1 MYSLAR
7 FFIRLALREYFSLI
21 TVRGKPLEDGPALI
35 VGNHQNL
42 ALDSLLIASYFQR
55 HLWSL
60 GKSTLFDNPLLRPF
74 LRSLLVLPLYRRQ
87 DAPGLAS
94 KNLET
99 FTRVSELLRQD
110 EAVLLFPEGVSIGD
124 RALQPIK
131 TGSARMAFQA
141 ESDGDFSVG
150 VRVQPV
156 GITYSDPTLFRSTVT
171 VVFGEPLLVRDFRSI
186 WEQDPR
192 EGVEQFTLAIEGA
205 LRAVSVSINDREH
218 AQLVERI
225 AWLYRAGGR
234 GGDDFERFSIIAKNV
249 ERISTHAP
257 VKRQEIEDE
266 LSRFEKLCSAMA
278 VEPEDSFETIPRV
291 TDPSYSLKM
300 WLLAPAV
307 LLAILVYR
315 FPYRLIGRIVRR
327 VCSDPVYIASTK
339 FFLGMVIFPLWT
351 LFLATL
357 MVALDYSIANTVL
370 ICFGLV
376 GSAVLANR
384 FMPELR
390 IWALSRFW
398 PGTRSET
405 RGPAGFLA
413 REQRRLITKLE
424 ALRSD

>member
-7 FFIRLALREYFSLI
+7 FFIRLALREYFSGI
-21 TVRGKPLEDGPALI
+21 TVRGKPLEDSPALI

-42 ALDSLLIASYFQR
+42 ALDSLLIASCFQR

-60 GKSTLFDNPLLRPF
+60 GKSTLFDNPLLRP
-74 LRSLLVLPLYRRQ
+74 LLQYLLVLPLYRRQ

-94 KNLET
+94 KNLDT
-99 FTRVSELLRQD
+99 FNRVSALLRRGD
-110 EAVLLFPEGVSIGD
+110 AVLLFPEGVSIGD

-131 TGSARMAFQA
+131 TGTARMAFQA
-141 ESDGDFSVG
+141 ESDGDFKVG
-150 VRVQPV
+150 VKIQPV

-171 VVFGEPLLVRDFRSI
+171 VVFGEPLLVGDLKSI

-192 EGVEQFTLAIEGA
+192 EGVEECTLAIEAA
-205 LRAVSVSINDREH
+205 LRSVSVSINDKEH
-218 AQLVERI
+218 ALLVERI

-234 GGDDFERFSIIAKNV
+234 GGDDFERFSTIAKNV
-249 ERISTHAP
+249 ERIAGTAP

-278 VEPEDSFETIPRV
+278 VEPEDSFEVIPRV
-291 TDPSYSLKM
+291 TDPIYSLKM

-307 LLAILVYR
+307 LIAIAVYR

-339 FFLGMVIFPLWT
+339 FFLGMIIFPLWT
-351 LFLATL
+351 LLLASILVL
-357 MVALDYSIANTVL
+357 MGSSIATTIV
-370 ICFGLV
+370 ICIGFV
-376 GSAVLANR
+376 CSALLANR

-413 REQRRLITKLE
+413 REQRRLIAKLE